1 MTVDFTAQKFRWML
15 SHLHSIIPFK
25 LFMPN
30 RAPTIS
36 GMKKGNHRKDSDNE
50 GQNEDMELPIFDL
63 TAIANATDNF
73 SSSNKLG
80 EGGYGPVYKVN
91 RNILTW

>member
-1 MTVDFTAQKFRWML
+1 ML

-30 RAPTIS
+30 LAPTIS
-36 GMKKGNHRKDSDNE
+36 GMKKGNHRKDCDNE

-63 TAIANATDNF
+63 IAIANATDNF

>member
-1 MTVDFTAQKFRWML
+1 ML

-36 GMKKGNHRKDSDNE
+36 GMKKGNHRKDCDNE

-63 TAIANATDNF
+63 TAIANATGNF
-73 SSSNKLG
+73 SSNNKLG